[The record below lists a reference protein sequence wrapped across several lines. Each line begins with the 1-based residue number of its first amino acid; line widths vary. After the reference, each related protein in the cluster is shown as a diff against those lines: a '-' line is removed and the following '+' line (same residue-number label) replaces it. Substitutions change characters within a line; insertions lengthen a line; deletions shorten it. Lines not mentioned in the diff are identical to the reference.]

1 MKYLLTFIAAALMFI
16 SVNAEIDP
24 DHRTA
29 APGIMVVPSAE
40 PAAFVMRYLVYFTPR
55 EGDIYY

>member
-1 MKYLLTFIAAALMFI
+1 MKYFFTLFAAAVMVL
-16 SVNAEIDP
+16 SAHAEVDP

-40 PAAFVMRYLVYFTPR
+40 PAVFVMRYLVY
-55 EGDIYY
+55 